1 VRSIIVFG
9 RGLAIFA
16 GAAAFVSTGL
26 TGLAV
31 TTGALALFSAR
42 LTGLA
47 IFAGAAAFVNTG
59 LTGLAV
65 TTGALALFSARLTGL
80 VATGLVAAGAAT
92 FGTAGLVAGLAHHG
106 ACGTMSFVH
115 LHRHFNILLLKFRA
129 VQVSFVLSLESEDN
143 CFDDEE
149 GYNYCR
155 PYVTDSLQTV
165 HPDLAVPTAGLEH

>member
-1 VRSIIVFG
+1 
-9 RGLAIFA
+9 L
-16 GAAAFVSTGL
+16 
-26 TGLAV
+26 
-31 TTGALALFSAR
+31 SAR
-42 LTGLA
+42 LAGLAFGLA

-80 VATGLVAAGAAT
+80 VAAGLAIAGAAI
-92 FGTAGLVAGLAHHG
+92 AGAAHHG
-106 ACGTMSFVH
+106 ACGSMSFVH